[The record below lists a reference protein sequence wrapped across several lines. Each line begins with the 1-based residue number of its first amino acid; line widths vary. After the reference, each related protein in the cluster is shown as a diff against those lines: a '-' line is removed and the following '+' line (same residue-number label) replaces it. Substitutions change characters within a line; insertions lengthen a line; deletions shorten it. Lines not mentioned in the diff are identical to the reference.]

1 MSSTRLLVLIHKRG
15 YLGAL
20 AIGVAT
26 LVITLAVVFLLLAKV
41 AVNTDV
47 VASSNASAAVAQLT
61 TDTYSIV
68 TWVGLVIIVAI
79 GVLVLGLVRMI
90 RQ

>member
-1 MSSTRLLVLIHKRG
+1 MKKIMNKRG
-15 YLGAL
+15 VFDQMAAL

-26 LVITLAVVFLLLAKV
+26 LVITLAVVFLMLSKIA
-41 AVNTDV
+41 ANTDV
-47 VASSNASAAVAQLT
+47 AADSNASSAVATLT

-79 GVLVLGLVRMI
+79 GVLILGLVRMI

>member
-1 MSSTRLLVLIHKRG
+1 MKKMNKRG
-15 YLGAL
+15 VFDQMGAL

-41 AVNTDV
+41 AANTDV
-47 VASSNASAAVAQLT
+47 AADSNASSAVAVLT

-79 GVLVLGLVRMI
+79 GVLILGLVRMI

>member
-1 MSSTRLLVLIHKRG
+1 MKKLMKSKAGVFDQ
-15 YLGAL
+15 LGAL

-26 LVITLAVVFLLLAKV
+26 LVITLAVIFLILARIG
-41 AVNTDV
+41 ANTDV
-47 VASSNASAAVAQLT
+47 AADSNASAAVAQLT

-68 TWVGLVIIVAI
+68 GWVGLVIIVAI

>member
-1 MSSTRLLVLIHKRG
+1 MKKMNKKGVFDQM
-15 YLGAL
+15 GAL

-41 AVNTDV
+41 AANNDV
-47 VASSNASAAVAQLT
+47 VADNWSTAAVDTLQS
-61 TDTYSIV
+61 DTYSIV
-68 TWVGLVIIVAI
+68 GWVGLVIIVAI
-79 GVLVLGLVRMI
+79 GVLILGLVRMI

>member
-1 MSSTRLLVLIHKRG
+1 MKKLMNKKGVFDQMA
-15 YLGAL
+15 AL

-26 LVITLAVVFLLLAKV
+26 LVITLAVVFLMLAKI
-41 AVNTDV
+41 AANTDV
-47 VASSNASAAVAQLT
+47 AADGNATAAVKQLT

-79 GVLVLGLVRMI
+79 GVLILGLVRMI

>member
-1 MSSTRLLVLIHKRG
+1 MLIHKG
-15 YLGAL
+15 GHLGAL

-41 AVNTDV
+41 AANTDV
-47 VASSNASAAVAQLT
+47 AADNNASAAVRVLT

-79 GVLVLGLVRMI
+79 GVLILGLVRMI

>member
-1 MSSTRLLVLIHKRG
+1 MKKIMNKKGVFDQ
-15 YLGAL
+15 LGAL

-41 AVNTDV
+41 AANTDV
-47 VASSNASAAVAQLT
+47 AADSNASAAVRTLT

-79 GVLVLGLVRMI
+79 GVLILGLVRMI

>member
-1 MSSTRLLVLIHKRG
+1 MKKMTKKGVFDQM
-15 YLGAL
+15 GAL

-41 AVNTDV
+41 AANSDV

-61 TDTYSIV
+61 NDTYSIV

-79 GVLVLGLVRMI
+79 GVLILGLVRMI